1 MNFADFEPL
10 NAAEKKLLKCSV
22 SGEYTFI
29 KLTRPVQAITNGENV
44 NTVRAS
50 FIRWLAL
57 GGDDIHPLHAHG
69 VILVGAWIEDELDFQ
84 GTSLKTNLS
93 LIYCHIVQAPN
104 MNGMELNGS
113 LNLQGSFLANGLKA
127 DRAKFNGALFL
138 RGDQFHQFESEGS
151 LRLLGVSI
159 GDNFECNGAHL
170 NPQAGQS
177 AIDASSA
184 KIAGNL
190 LLSIHGQIRFETTG
204 EVRILGASIGGALDC
219 TGALLK
225 THASKYALSADR
237 TQIRGSVFLC
247 SDAKHRFECTGEMR
261 FQGASIGGA
270 LNCTGALF
278 MPQLGNVVLRA
289 DSAQIKGGLFI
300 CDDENHRFECTGT
313 VRLIGASVQG
323 GLELLPNLH
332 HPTAAKQSV
341 TLDVSNCT
349 VGYLRSEMAAWGD
362 DLVLDGFVYGSLRG
376 ANWQTSDY
384 LTWLKKQHAAQYG
397 TKGQSHLFA
406 PQPWQQLISVLRNM
420 GHSDTANEIAIAFE
434 QHRYALGK
442 VSYPARL
449 PHKIFGWVACYGYK
463 PMRLVGWMLSVWLS
477 FAALYWVAAYQGVF
491 APSDPLVFQNAE
503 YETCRTINTNGIY
516 DRNVIN
522 NTIEVSRNWYTCA
535 ALKGEYTTFSPLAYS
550 LDAILPLVDLGQEKT
565 WGVYIETPK
574 ANAIGEFFQFPLNH
588 WIRLLV
594 WFEILFGWMASLILV
609 AVLTGLT
616 DRTKPK

>member
-1 MNFADFEPL
+1 
-10 NAAEKKLLKCSV
+10 
-22 SGEYTFI
+22 
-29 KLTRPVQAITNGENV
+29 
-44 NTVRAS
+44 
-50 FIRWLAL
+50 
-57 GGDDIHPLHAHG
+57 
-69 VILVGAWIEDELDFQ
+69 
-84 GTSLKTNLS
+84 
-93 LIYCHIVQAPN
+93 
-104 MNGMELNGS
+104 
-113 LNLQGSFLANGLKA
+113 
-127 DRAKFNGALFL
+127 
-138 RGDQFHQFESEGS
+138 
-151 LRLLGVSI
+151 
-159 GDNFECNGAHL
+159 
-170 NPQAGQS
+170 
-177 AIDASSA
+177 
-184 KIAGNL
+184 
-190 LLSIHGQIRFETTG
+190 
-204 EVRILGASIGGALDC
+204 
-219 TGALLK
+219 
-225 THASKYALSADR
+225 
-237 TQIRGSVFLC
+237 
-247 SDAKHRFECTGEMR
+247 
-261 FQGASIGGA
+261 
-270 LNCTGALF
+270 
-278 MPQLGNVVLRA
+278 
-289 DSAQIKGGLFI
+289 
-300 CDDENHRFECTGT
+300 
-313 VRLIGASVQG
+313 
-323 GLELLPNLH
+323 
-332 HPTAAKQSV
+332 
-341 TLDVSNCT
+341 
-349 VGYLRSEMAAWGD
+349 
-362 DLVLDGFVYGSLRG
+362 
-376 ANWQTSDY
+376 
-384 LTWLKKQHAAQYG
+384 
-397 TKGQSHLFA
+397 
-406 PQPWQQLISVLRNM
+406 M